1 MSNLKD
7 ARPQITHITLSDGV
21 EREIKFTLNA
31 MADMEERYGSVE
43 KAFEALEA
51 NSMKAARF
59 VLWCG
64 LNHGENT
71 LSEKQVGDL
80 IDIRCMK
87 DIVEK
92 LGVAVTANMPEKED
106 DLPNV

>member
-7 ARPQITHITLSDGV
+7 ARAQITHITLSDGV
-21 EREIKFTLNA
+21 ERELKFTLNA
-31 MADMEERYGSVE
+31 MADMEDRYGSVE

-64 LNHGENT
+64 LNHCDNP

-87 DIVEK
+87 EIVEK
-92 LGVAVTANMPEKED
+92 LGEAVAANMPEED
-106 DLPNV
+106 EALPNA